1 MIEELNQI
9 GNINSVNDFLDF
21 KLSIKTIVLL
31 VFLGGSAFIIFII
44 MIFGGVNNTVDYL
57 TSIIETTKGA
67 VNKNKKISKFNLNQN
82 KGSYKR
88 TESKEDT
95 DDEDD

>member
-57 TSIIETTKGA
+57 T
-67 VNKNKKISKFNLNQN
+67 
-82 KGSYKR
+82 
-88 TESKEDT
+88 
-95 DDEDD
+95 

>member
-67 VNKNKKISKFNLNQN
+67 VNKNKKFSKFNLNQN